1 MRLLLDSDSL
11 SDRYEPA
18 SPGHRAIARRMANL
32 TDSDHVFISIL
43 AIFELEYG
51 HANAPEEKKPA
62 LRQRIE
68 DLQADF
74 EILPLTVE
82 AARVF
87 GELKAK
93 LRVARSLKNET
104 AKLHNIDLMIAA
116 ISIAN
121 DCVLISAD
129 TLYPDLR
136 RLDSRL
142 QLENWLA

>member
-11 SDRYEPA
+11 SDLYEPA
-18 SPGHRAIARRMANL
+18 APGHRAIARRIANL

-51 HANAPEEKKPA
+51 HANAPGEKKPA
-62 LRQRIE
+62 LRQRIQ

-74 EILPLTVE
+74 EVLPLTVE

-93 LRVARSLKNET
+93 LRIARSLKDKNT
-104 AKLHNIDLMIAA
+104 KLHNIDLMIAA
-116 ISIAN
+116 TSIAN
-121 DCVLISAD
+121 GCVLISAD

-136 RLDSRL
+136 DLDPRL